1 MNEEERKQIEEEI
14 WSNYN
19 ADVFSELKKFGIIAV
34 IICLLLCGIV
44 HHCTKAGLERKYV
57 YKNVAEIKH
66 LKEQNI
72 SLKKQVKHLEAYKK
86 SAQESATANYYQC
99 TKKVNG
105 IIIGKGYGSSVK
117 FEKGDIV
124 REVSSDEDR
133 EIVIFTQAGYGNI
146 KVQVD
151 AEKFDDDF
159 VDVDIPI
166 GN

>member
-1 MNEEERKQIEEEI
+1 MNDEERKQIEEEI
-14 WSNYN
+14 WNNYN
-19 ADVFSELKKFGIIAV
+19 ADVQSELMRYGKRFVIAAV
-34 IICLLLCGIV
+34 IICLVLCGIV
-44 HHCTKAGLERKYV
+44 HHNTKAGIEKKYNKQLKA
-57 YKNVAEIKH
+57 KNKQIKV
-66 LKEQNI
+66 LKE
-72 SLKKQVKHLEAYKK
+72 YKR

-99 TKKVNG
+99 TKKVSG

-133 EIVIFTQAGYGNI
+133 EIVMYTQAGYGNI

-151 AEKFDDDF
+151 ADKFDDDF
-159 VDVDIPI
+159 VDVDVPI